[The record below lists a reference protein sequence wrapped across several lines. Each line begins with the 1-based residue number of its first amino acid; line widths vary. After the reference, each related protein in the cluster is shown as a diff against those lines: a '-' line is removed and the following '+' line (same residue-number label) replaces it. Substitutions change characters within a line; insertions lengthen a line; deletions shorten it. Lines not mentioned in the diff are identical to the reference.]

1 MQHMYEP
8 FSQEK
13 RSESVQ
19 TPGTGLG
26 LSIVKRYVD
35 LLGGTIRVESRLHAG
50 TRWEVTL
57 PVTKLQNG
65 LQERPKAESLEALKG
80 RRILLCEDNEVNA
93 EIASMLLKDKGM
105 LVETAENGAIGLK
118 KFSVSPEGCYDMV
131 LMDIRMPEMDGLEA
145 ARQIR
150 LLARQDAKRVPI
162 IAMTADAFEESIRA
176 AKDAGMDA
184 YITKPVEP
192 GKMFE
197 TLQQYVKNDALPR

>member
-1 MQHMYEP
+1 
-8 FSQEK
+8 
-13 RSESVQ
+13 
-19 TPGTGLG
+19 
-26 LSIVKRYVD
+26 
-35 LLGGTIRVESRLHAG
+35 
-50 TRWEVTL
+50 
-57 PVTKLQNG
+57 
-65 LQERPKAESLEALKG
+65 
-80 RRILLCEDNEVNA
+80 
-93 EIASMLLKDKGM
+93 
-105 LVETAENGAIGLK
+105 
-118 KFSVSPEGCYDMV
+118 MV

-197 TLQQYVKNDALPR
+197 TLQQFIKNDVRD